1 VTQYLK
7 SNQICPAGT
16 PTGRDPVVHAE
27 IPGRKIGSTSASRR
41 AARFKKIN
49 PLDMKTTQAEELL
62 RTRPMTPEVLAISK
76 LQIVGDVV
84 PNSWYHNITLPSG
97 RSDALGIVILAHI
110 VSWYVGQG
118 TYFGNTD
125 QIIRAPIVRST
136 EPYHATYKEIAER
149 FCVTARMA
157 RNACHRLKKAGLL
170 TIHIEP
176 KVHLGDDLWAYNVA
190 YFIPNWDKI
199 TELDTR
205 NAEEAE

>member
-1 VTQYLK
+1 
-7 SNQICPAGT
+7 
-16 PTGRDPVVHAE
+16 
-27 IPGRKIGSTSASRR
+27 
-41 AARFKKIN
+41 
-49 PLDMKTTQAEELL
+49 MKTTQAEELL